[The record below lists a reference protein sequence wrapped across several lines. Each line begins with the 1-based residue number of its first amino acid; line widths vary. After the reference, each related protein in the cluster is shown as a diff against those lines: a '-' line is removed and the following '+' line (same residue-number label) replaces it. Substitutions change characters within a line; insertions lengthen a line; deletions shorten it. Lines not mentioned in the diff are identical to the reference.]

1 MAIASSNI
9 FDTTGIPVQQDA
21 CVVIVRTEW
30 NDYIV
35 GELEK
40 GARELLVAKG
50 VTVEVLTVPGA
61 VEIPFAIRNYWDTHK
76 YTGQKPHAFIALGC
90 VIQGDT
96 PHFDYVCQSVTQGIT
111 QLNGSLPVPT
121 IFGILTVLND
131 QQAQERIGGKHGHK
145 GTEAAVTAL
154 KMMALVQQSC
164 TRKPKDKTAHT

>member
-1 MAIASSNI
+1 MAIASGNI
-9 FDTTGIPVQQDA
+9 STTTGIPVQQDA

-30 NDYIV
+30 NDGIV
-35 GELEK
+35 SELER
-40 GARELLVAKG
+40 GARVVLESNQVQ
-50 VTVEVLTVPGA
+50 VVVLTVPGA

-111 QLNGSLPVPT
+111 QLNISLPVPT
-121 IFGILTVLND
+121 IFGILTVLNE
-131 QQAQERIGGKHGHK
+131 QQAQDRIGGSHGHK
-145 GTEAAVTAL
+145 GTEAAVAAL

-164 TRKPKDKTAHT
+164 TRKPRDIQS